1 MGKKVMLAIP
11 LFLGR
16 EAASLGQL
24 EVNCGGR
31 RKERKLHNHALSTH
45 WAWSIILGLYLTC
58 SGRYYPHLQMR
69 RVRQQNESLVYN
81 QEGPN
86 TWSLLYSESS
96 PSFKL
101 PAYYLHSM
109 VQ

>member
-31 RKERKLHNHALSTH
+31 RKERETPQPCAEYP
-45 WAWSIILGLYLTC
+45 LGLEYHTGALF
-58 SGRYYPHLQMR
+58 
-69 RVRQQNESLVYN
+69 N
-81 QEGPN
+81 
-86 TWSLLYSESS
+86 LLR
-96 PSFKL
+96 
-101 PAYYLHSM
+101 
-109 VQ
+109 